1 MHKGMK
7 ENPVKS
13 SQEGINKPW
22 REISEETNLADTLI
36 LDFQP
41 PELRKK
47 LFLSFKPPSFWG
59 FCYDSPSRL
68 IQLLC
73 TGFCVK
79 TTFVSEINFQS
90 MLSLGYMIVR
100 CFSFKRNCQ
109 TIFLFSRVTYHFT

>member
-73 TGFCVK
+73 TGALKLSAGLCDLPGGELKAVSLHRGHKGTSPSSGGIVK
-79 TTFVSEINFQS
+79 RQQV
-90 MLSLGYMIVR
+90 V
-100 CFSFKRNCQ
+100 
-109 TIFLFSRVTYHFT
+109 